1 MRFFRHRRRNFHR
14 ESSCYLYDSPTCRRG
29 LSIYE
34 FPKGKQVQIVAIRGH
49 KCGRCHL
56 IPMGF
61 IPGAILTILENEPN
75 KTCLVSIENRKI
87 TLDHQTAL
95 SLVVQPA

>member
-1 MRFFRHRRRNFHR
+1 MRFFRHRGRNCHGHP
-14 ESSCYLYDSPTCRRG
+14 SCSVHNPSTCRKG
-29 LSIYE
+29 SSIYE
-34 FPKGKQVQIVAIRGH
+34 FPRGKQVQIVAIRGH
-49 KCGRCHL
+49 HCGRCHL

-61 IPGAILTILENEPN
+61 IPGTLLTILENDPN